1 MMTDLA
7 AERDQILRRMHDR
20 LDAFV
25 LYAEPAL
32 LLDPMAS
39 ADASLLVQFA
49 SRRHV
54 DTGRPVADREF
65 RHSAVLLAG
74 WFHRMRAWLLPDE
87 EAIRASLRT
96 SEALFRSGGTPDDA
110 NVPQDVAGRMD
121 GPSGDRVPSR
131 AEGLSGLAHVAYG
144 LWEETGQLEALDRA
158 ITMGRGAVEEGEPGS
173 SAYVRDLDFL
183 SATLRTRSQITGSG
197 SDAEEAVEFGLRAR
211 SAAEEADDHLFSSL
225 HHLGLALSHRA
236 RLAGSADALDS
247 AIAVHHRAIAV
258 GIANGV
264 AEQGVATAFQGL
276 SIDLL
281 LRYQARKD
289 LADLDAAVV
298 AGTQAVTRAPEA
310 DPAILHNLCYML
322 TLRAQA
328 TGDATDLVQAIRV
341 GQDAVDA
348 APLGHPERP
357 AALNDLS
364 VAWGFVDLDTAIELA
379 REAVE
384 LSPDRD
390 ARDARKATRLANLA
404 QQLWMRFESDRRQE
418 DIDEAVEL
426 LDQALGLLPR
436 HHPKRAEVLRELA
449 QYLDVRF
456 HAFRRLEDLRRILDM
471 RQAGP

>member
-1 MMTDLA
+1 
-7 AERDQILRRMHDR
+7 MHDR

-32 LLDPMAS
+32 LLDPVAF

-49 SRRHV
+49 ARRHV

-96 SEALFRSGGTPDDA
+96 SEELFRSGGTPDDA
-110 NVPQDVAGRMD
+110 NVRPQEVAGRPG
-121 GPSGDRVPSR
+121 GPAGDRVPSR

-158 ITMGRGAVEEGEPGS
+158 ITMSRGAVEEGEPGS
-173 SAYVRDLDFL
+173 AAHVRDLDFL
-183 SATLRTRSQITGSG
+183 SATLRTRSQSTGSRA
-197 SDAEEAVEFGLRAR
+197 DAEEAVEFGLRAR
-211 SAAEEADDHLFSSL
+211 SAAEEVCDHLFSSL

-247 AIAVHHRAIAV
+247 AIAVHHRAITV
-258 GIANGV
+258 GIADGV
-264 AEQGVATAFQGL
+264 AAQGVATAFQGL

-289 LADLDAAVV
+289 PADLDAAVV
-298 AGTQAVTRAPEA
+298 AGTQAMTRAPEA
-310 DPAILHNLCYML
+310 DPTILHNLCYML

-328 TGDATDLVQAIRV
+328 TGDTADLAQAIRV

-348 APLGHPERP
+348 APTGHPERP

-364 VAWGFVDLDTAIELA
+364 LAWGFVDLDTAIDLA

-404 QQLWMRFESDRRQE
+404 QQLWMRFESDRQHA

-436 HHPKRAEVLRELA
+436 HHPKRTEVLHELA

-456 HAFRRLEDLRRILDM
+456 QAFRRLEDLRRILDM
-471 RQAGP
+471 RRAGEGA